1 MYATTNYGFE
11 TTDLSENEVNQIWQ
25 NINLRKSP
33 DLKSLDNIELPIV
46 SFDVSKDG
54 IILLG
59 FKENKIAISNSN
71 NVLTLFE
78 FDNDGSFYVQ
88 WNDGNILLMLVRG
101 SIVIEFSQD
110 GQLINM
116 VKTDDS
122 SVKNNSLWNQIA
134 KRKSVNIGQAS
145 YYVKND
151 MGMFNFLASSY
162 SQLITEDSQGNQTI
176 LYDVNNTQMTKTIV
190 AFFAVIVFAA
200 VVVLMIISFVSA
212 SQLLPR
218 YGYSVVKATAKR
230 NNEYSKLLYHCDN
243 VSNHW
248 ELIEGSLAN
257 DEILAAQNI
266 PDLLII

>member
-1 MYATTNYGFE
+1 MYATTNYEFE

-25 NINLRKSP
+25 NINLRKSS
-33 DLKSLDNIELPIV
+33 DLKSLDSIELPIV

-122 SVKNNSLWNQIA
+122 SVKTIPMESNS

-151 MGMFNFLASSY
+151 MGIFNFLASSY

-190 AFFAVIVFAA
+190 AF
-200 VVVLMIISFVSA
+200 
-212 SQLLPR
+212 LL
-218 YGYSVVKATAKR
+218 
-230 NNEYSKLLYHCDN
+230 LLY
-243 VSNHW
+243 
-248 ELIEGSLAN
+248 LP
-257 DEILAAQNI
+257 Q
-266 PDLLII
+266 

>member
-1 MYATTNYGFE
+1 MYATTNYEFE
-11 TTDLSENEVNQIWQ
+11 TTALSENEVNQIWQ
-25 NINLRKSP
+25 NINLRKSS
-33 DLKSLDNIELPIV
+33 DLKSLDSIELPIV

-54 IILLG
+54 IILLGFILLG

-200 VVVLMIISFVSA
+200 VVVLMILVQFVKF
-212 SQLLPR
+212 R
-218 YGYSVVKATAKR
+218 KR
-230 NNEYSKLLYHCDN
+230 
-243 VSNHW
+243 
-248 ELIEGSLAN
+248 
-257 DEILAAQNI
+257 
-266 PDLLII
+266 

>member
-11 TTDLSENEVNQIWQ
+11 TTDLLENEVDQIWR
-25 NINLRKSP
+25 NINLRKSS
-33 DLKSLDNIELPIV
+33 DLKSLDSIELPIV

-116 VKTDDS
+116 VS

-134 KRKSVNIGQAS
+134 KKKSVNIGQAS

-151 MGMFNFLASSY
+151 MGIFNFLASSY

-190 AFFAVIVFAA
+190 VFFAVIVFAA
-200 VVVLMIISFVSA
+200 VVVLMILVQFVKF
-212 SQLLPR
+212 R
-218 YGYSVVKATAKR
+218 KR
-230 NNEYSKLLYHCDN
+230 
-243 VSNHW
+243 
-248 ELIEGSLAN
+248 
-257 DEILAAQNI
+257 
-266 PDLLII
+266 

>member
-25 NINLRKSP
+25 NINLRKSS
-33 DLKSLDNIELPIV
+33 DLKSLDSIELPIV

-134 KRKSVNIGQAS
+134 KKKSVNIGQAS

-151 MGMFNFLASSY
+151 MGIFNFLASSY

-200 VVVLMIISFVSA
+200 VVVLMILVQFVKF
-212 SQLLPR
+212 R
-218 YGYSVVKATAKR
+218 KR
-230 NNEYSKLLYHCDN
+230 
-243 VSNHW
+243 
-248 ELIEGSLAN
+248 
-257 DEILAAQNI
+257 
-266 PDLLII
+266 

>member
-1 MYATTNYGFE
+1 MKKKKE
-11 TTDLSENEVNQIWQ
+11 EKLI
-25 NINLRKSP
+25 
-33 DLKSLDNIELPIV
+33 
-46 SFDVSKDG
+46 
-54 IILLG
+54 
-59 FKENKIAISNSN
+59 KENKIAISNSN

-134 KRKSVNIGQAS
+134 KRKSVN
-145 YYVKND
+145 YVKND

-200 VVVLMIISFVSA
+200 VVVLMILVQFVKF
-212 SQLLPR
+212 R
-218 YGYSVVKATAKR
+218 KR
-230 NNEYSKLLYHCDN
+230 
-243 VSNHW
+243 
-248 ELIEGSLAN
+248 
-257 DEILAAQNI
+257 
-266 PDLLII
+266 

>member
-1 MYATTNYGFE
+1 
-11 TTDLSENEVNQIWQ
+11 
-25 NINLRKSP
+25 
-33 DLKSLDNIELPIV
+33 
-46 SFDVSKDG
+46 
-54 IILLG
+54 
-59 FKENKIAISNSN
+59 
-71 NVLTLFE
+71 LTLFE

-151 MGMFNFLASSY
+151 MGIFNFLASSY

-200 VVVLMIISFVSA
+200 VVVLMILVQFVKF
-212 SQLLPR
+212 R
-218 YGYSVVKATAKR
+218 KR
-230 NNEYSKLLYHCDN
+230 
-243 VSNHW
+243 
-248 ELIEGSLAN
+248 
-257 DEILAAQNI
+257 
-266 PDLLII
+266 

>member
-1 MYATTNYGFE
+1 MRKCFVTVCVISLFLLFGGLNVYATTNYEFE

-25 NINLRKSP
+25 NINLRKSS
-33 DLKSLDNIELPIV
+33 DLKSLDSIELPIV

-190 AFFAVIVFAA
+190 AFFAVIVFAT
-200 VVVLMIISFVSA
+200 VVVLMILVQFVKF
-212 SQLLPR
+212 R
-218 YGYSVVKATAKR
+218 KR
-230 NNEYSKLLYHCDN
+230 
-243 VSNHW
+243 
-248 ELIEGSLAN
+248 
-257 DEILAAQNI
+257 
-266 PDLLII
+266 

>member
-1 MYATTNYGFE
+1 MRKCFVTVCVISLFLLFGGLNVYATTNYGFE
-11 TTDLSENEVNQIWQ
+11 TTDLSENEVDQIWQ
-25 NINLRKSP
+25 NINLRKSS
-33 DLKSLDNIELPIV
+33 DLKSLGSIELPIV

-54 IILLG
+54 
-59 FKENKIAISNSN
+59 
-71 NVLTLFE
+71 
-78 FDNDGSFYVQ
+78 
-88 WNDGNILLMLVRG
+88 NILLMLARG

-151 MGMFNFLASSY
+151 MGIFNFLASSY

-176 LYDVNNTQMTKTIV
+176 LYDVNNTQMAKTIV

-200 VVVLMIISFVSA
+200 VVVLMILVQFVKF
-212 SQLLPR
+212 R
-218 YGYSVVKATAKR
+218 KR
-230 NNEYSKLLYHCDN
+230 
-243 VSNHW
+243 
-248 ELIEGSLAN
+248 
-257 DEILAAQNI
+257 
-266 PDLLII
+266 

>member
-1 MYATTNYGFE
+1 MRKCFVTVCVISLFLLFGGLNVYATTNYGFE

-25 NINLRKSP
+25 NINLRKSS
-33 DLKSLDNIELPIV
+33 DLKSLDSIELPIV

-162 SQLITEDSQGNQTI
+162 SQLITVDSQGNQTI

-200 VVVLMIISFVSA
+200 VVVLMILVQFVKF
-212 SQLLPR
+212 R
-218 YGYSVVKATAKR
+218 KR
-230 NNEYSKLLYHCDN
+230 
-243 VSNHW
+243 
-248 ELIEGSLAN
+248 
-257 DEILAAQNI
+257 
-266 PDLLII
+266 

>member
-1 MYATTNYGFE
+1 M
-11 TTDLSENEVNQIWQ
+11 
-25 NINLRKSP
+25 
-33 DLKSLDNIELPIV
+33 KSLDSIELPIV

-200 VVVLMIISFVSA
+200 VVVLMILVQFVKFRKRLEIRSSLQASFYQDMDIVLSRLQQ
-212 SQLLPR
+212 SETMNTLNF
-218 YGYSVVKATAKR
+218 YTIATM
-230 NNEYSKLLYHCDN
+230 
-243 VSNHW
+243 
-248 ELIEGSLAN
+248 
-257 DEILAAQNI
+257 
-266 PDLLII
+266 